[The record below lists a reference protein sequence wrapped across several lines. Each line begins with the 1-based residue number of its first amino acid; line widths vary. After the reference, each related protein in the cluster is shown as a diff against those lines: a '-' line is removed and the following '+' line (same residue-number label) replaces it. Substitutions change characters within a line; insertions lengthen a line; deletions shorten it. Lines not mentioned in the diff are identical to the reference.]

1 MSSTGEA
8 LGRASAAIE
17 GAAASEQSVAE
28 HLRKASASVEFSMGT
43 VREDLEAL
51 GALVGQLVES
61 FRQLAE
67 EIERLRDAEPPAA

>member
-1 MSSTGEA
+1 
-8 LGRASAAIE
+8 
-17 GAAASEQSVAE
+17 
-28 HLRKASASVEFSMGT
+28 MGT